1 VLANATSVLAAV
13 GDGAGDGVSV
23 GGNGVGGSAAHVNYD
38 IEALYREKRTL
49 RTNRPP
55 AETERRSLLF
65 RLLRCCLSF
74 VIHIDCDME
83 MI

>member
-38 IEALYREKRTL
+38 IEALYKKSEL
-49 RTNRPP
+49 Y
-55 AETERRSLLF
+55 EQIG
-65 RLLRCCLSF
+65 RLPKLKGEVCCFAYSD
-74 VIHIDCDME
+74 VA
-83 MI
+83 